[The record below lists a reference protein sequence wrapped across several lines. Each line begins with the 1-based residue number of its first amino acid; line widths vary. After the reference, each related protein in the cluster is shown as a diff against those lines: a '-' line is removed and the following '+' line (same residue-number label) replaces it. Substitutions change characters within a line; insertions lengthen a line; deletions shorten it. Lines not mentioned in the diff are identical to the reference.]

1 MKAFLSAIVAL
12 AVIGT
17 GAWAFLTRELDYS
30 SASVYSSHNP
40 GAVRLSPDSGKRP
53 GE

>member
-1 MKAFLSAIVAL
+1 MKAFLSAMVAL
-12 AVIGT
+12 VVIGT
-17 GAWAFLTRELDYS
+17 GAWAYLTRELDYS
-30 SASVYSSHNP
+30 SASVYTTQTT

>member
-17 GAWAFLTRELDYS
+17 GAWAYLTHGLDYS
-30 SASVYSSHNP
+30 AAAIYSTDTP
-40 GAVRLSPDSGKRP
+40 GAVRLSPGDGKRP

>member
-1 MKAFLSAIVAL
+1 MKAFLSALVAL

-17 GAWAFLTRELDYS
+17 GAWAYLTRGLDYS
-30 SASVYSSHNP
+30 AASIYSTGTP

>member
-1 MKAFLSAIVAL
+1 MKAFLCAMAAL
-12 AVIGT
+12 AVIGV
-17 GAWAFLTRELDYS
+17 GAWAYLTRGVDFS
-30 SASVYSSHNP
+30 SASVYSTSTP